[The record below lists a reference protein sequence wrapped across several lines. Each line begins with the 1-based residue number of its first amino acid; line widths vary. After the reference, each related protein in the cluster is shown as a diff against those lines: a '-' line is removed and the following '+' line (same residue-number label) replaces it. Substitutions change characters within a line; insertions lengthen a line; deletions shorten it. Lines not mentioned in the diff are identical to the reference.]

1 MEAHMAA
8 DGLVHV
14 LTLCGNCNCG
24 CPELYIDPAA
34 PAEQR
39 VVITDDFGNAIRLS
53 GGQLS
58 DIVGLA
64 RSGAL
69 DDVASA

>member
-1 MEAHMAA
+1 MAQEN
-8 DGLVHV
+8 LVHI

-24 CPELYIDPAA
+24 CPELYVDPKA

-53 GGQLS
+53 GGQLR
-58 DIVGLA
+58 DIVDLA
-64 RSGAL
+64 RAGAL
-69 DDVASA
+69 DDAANA

>member
-1 MEAHMAA
+1 MAT

-24 CPELYIDPAA
+24 CPELYVDPQA

-39 VVITDDFGNAIRLS
+39 VVITDDFGNSIRLS

-58 DIVGLA
+58 DIVAMA
-64 RSGAL
+64 RAGAL
-69 DDVASA
+69 DGIAA